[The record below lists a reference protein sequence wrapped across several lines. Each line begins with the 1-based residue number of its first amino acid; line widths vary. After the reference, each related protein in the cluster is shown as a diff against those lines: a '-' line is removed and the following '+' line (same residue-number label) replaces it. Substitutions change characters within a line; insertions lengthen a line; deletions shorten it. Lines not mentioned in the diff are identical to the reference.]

1 MRIEGADENPHPR
14 YRKKA
19 DVPET
24 KFTAM
29 YSEKAGKAR

>member
-1 MRIEGADENPHPR
+1 MRIEDAEENPHRR

-19 DVPET
+19 DAPES